1 MLSVT
6 GRDHR
11 ARSPAMSAAHAA
23 VLVGLVRLWHAH
35 IGDRTRAE
43 HSPHIDVAQVNPA
56 IIISEVRMR
65 AEITGRDH
73 LGRAEITGRDH
84 LGGAEIT
91 RAEIIEG
98 RDHRTPG
105 PHPSFPPLNICSQG
119 ITCII
124 QNRVAKSYI
133 KLTNYYRV
141 AAQF

>member
-1 MLSVT
+1 MLVAVFMVLDWCLLSVT

-43 HSPHIDVAQVNPA
+43 ITGRDH
-56 IIISEVRMR
+56 RGR

-84 LGGAEIT
+84 LGRAEIT
-91 RAEIIEG
+91 RAEIVEG
-98 RDHRTPG
+98 RDHRTPSLAG
-105 PHPSFPPLNICSQG
+105 VVPTILAGVVGNTPANDRMC
-119 ITCII
+119 IT
-124 QNRVAKSYI
+124 RY
-133 KLTNYYRV
+133 L
-141 AAQF
+141 AQFA